1 MLARP
6 DTSITSGDA
15 YRNDISVIRDNNYP
29 NQQPQRELDEVETSK
44 TRQLLKKAA
53 KFIFSNVGLVV
64 LVIVYA
70 IAGAFLF
77 ELLEQHQ
84 DTLNCQ
90 EAQGQFSVQ
99 VTQLKQ
105 KIVSYIQYNTT
116 GTSLTNGV
124 TYSYST
130 ELDNATVAYETIA
143 NMLYDYRDFVLTTS
157 SNYRYAGDGCA
168 DNKWTFINAIV
179 FAMTV
184 FTTIG
189 YGNIT

>member
-6 DTSITSGDA
+6 DISMTSGDA
-15 YRNDISVIRDNNYP
+15 YRNDISVIRDNNYQ
-29 NQQPQRELDEVETSK
+29 NEQPQRELDEVETSK
-44 TRQLLKKAA
+44 TRQLLKKSA
-53 KFIFSNVGLVV
+53 KFIFSNVGLIV
-64 LVIVYA
+64 LIIVYA

-77 ELLEQHQ
+77 VLLEQHQ

-90 EAQGQFSVQ
+90 EAQGQFLVQ
-99 VTQLKQ
+99 VTKLKQ
-105 KIVSYIQYNTT
+105 NIVSYIQYNTT
-116 GTSLTNGV
+116 GTASSPLVTLT
-124 TYSYST
+124 YST
-130 ELDNATVAYETIA
+130 ELDNATVAYEKIA
-143 NMLYDYRDFVLTTS
+143 DMLYDYRDFVITTS
-157 SNYRYAGDGCA
+157 SKYRYGGDGCA